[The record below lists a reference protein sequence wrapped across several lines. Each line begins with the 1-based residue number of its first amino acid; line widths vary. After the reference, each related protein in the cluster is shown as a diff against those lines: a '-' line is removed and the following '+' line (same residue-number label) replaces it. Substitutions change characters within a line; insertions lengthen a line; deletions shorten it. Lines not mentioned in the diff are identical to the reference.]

1 MISPVGRVKF
11 VTRSLEFSQQL
22 KLALWLPQ
30 STQTVTADQ
39 LHLVQFKLGL
49 WSVFVGFVFLK
60 AFFH

>member
-1 MISPVGRVKF
+1 MKF

-22 KLALWLPQ
+22 LWLPQ

-49 WSVFVGFVFLK
+49 WSVFVGFVSLK
-60 AFFH
+60 AFFSLKQF